1 MESRVSQ
8 AFPAVRIDPRTGS
21 IEPVAPPTARGPL
34 TSWLLKE
41 RLSSSVIAPP
51 RVRVGS
57 GFGDD
62 LQLALYLCYE
72 THYSDV
78 PGWSAGDE
86 WDPSLLLF
94 RAALEEEFLSC
105 LRAALCTLPTS
116 EVRESI
122 PALIDADD
130 SPSVSRYMLEAGT
143 LDQMREFVIHRSA
156 YQLKEG
162 DPHTFAIPRLDGR
175 AKQLLVEIQ
184 AGEYGADESDRVMHA
199 ELFACTMR
207 ALGLDDRRH
216 VYLDQLPASSLM
228 VSNLISMFGLHRRW
242 RGALIG
248 HLAVFE
254 MTSVAPMGR
263 YSAALERL
271 GAPAE
276 ARRFYDVHVL
286 ADAEHELMALELAGI
301 LAEQEPELVPD
312 ILFGAASVIAVE
324 AMFAQ
329 QLLSGWG
336 QSIDSRSAA

>member
-1 MESRVSQ
+1 
-8 AFPAVRIDPRTGS
+8 
-21 IEPVAPPTARGPL
+21 
-34 TSWLLKE
+34 LLKE
-41 RLSSSVIAPP
+41 RLSSSEIAPP
-51 RVRVGS
+51 RVRIGT

-78 PGWSAGDE
+78 PGWSPADE
-86 WDPSLLLF
+86 WDPQLLTF

-105 LRAALCTLPTS
+105 LRAVVGTLPTS
-116 EVRESI
+116 DVRLSI
-122 PALIDADD
+122 PALIDADG
-130 SPSVSRYMLEAGT
+130 SPSVSRHMLKAGT
-143 LDQMREFVIHRSA
+143 LEQMRDFVVHRSA

-162 DPHTFAIPRLDGR
+162 DAHTLAIPRLDGR
-175 AKQLLVEIQ
+175 SKQLLVEIQ
-184 AGEYGADESDRVMHA
+184 AGEYGADQPDRVMHA
-199 ELFACTMR
+199 ELFAGTMR

-216 VYLDQLPASSLM
+216 AYLDKLPATALM

-254 MTSVAPMGR
+254 MTSVTPMGR

-286 ADAEHELMALELAGI
+286 ADAEHEVMALELAGT
-301 LAEQEPELVPD
+301 LAEQDPELVPD

-324 AMFAQ
+324 AMFAE
-329 QLLSGWG
+329 QLLSCWG
-336 QSIDSRSAA
+336 QSIDGRSAA

>member
-1 MESRVSQ
+1 MSQ
-8 AFPAVRIDPRTGS
+8 AFPAVPLDPRTGS
-21 IEPVAPPTARGPL
+21 IDPVAPPTARGPL

-51 RVRVGS
+51 GVTVGS

-78 PGWSAGDE
+78 PGWTASDE
-86 WDPSLLLF
+86 WDPNLLLF

-105 LRAALCTLPTS
+105 LRGALGTLPTT

-143 LDQMREFVIHRSA
+143 LDHMRQFVIHRSA

-184 AGEYGADESDRVMHA
+184 AGEYGADESERVMHA

-242 RGALIG
+242 RGALVG

-329 QLLSGWG
+329 QLFSGWVEP
-336 QSIDSRSAA
+336 IDGRSAA